1 MVPRNQ
7 PASPDCNPPLTSCH
21 RTSTISS
28 LFPVDNASE
37 RNLSGRTKQVHV
49 KKVWRYWIRPRIAP
63 RPGES
68 RRVTAIR
75 RAAFALAILLL
86 LSELAVSVA
95 YSFQIGALM
104 LISTA
109 GLAGLANLGIQS
121 VGAITRS
128 NDHDPATH
136 LVNPETGLPNRQ
148 QLTDI
153 LSRDIARCERY
164 SHSLTLAI
172 VRITQ
177 FEDMKA
183 SWGHGTSRQAVHHVA
198 ETLARVT
205 RASDFVAHIDE
216 GSFAVILL
224 QCSGRQAAIYGDRV
238 TLAVSNRPLKSS
250 SNMKVPL
257 YVGVEVSALEYDST
271 RFRGPLEFISVA
283 GGDVV
288 TERPRA
294 AAGHRTALASDPRS
308 MRQQLVKDYYPE
320 GDVKDFAEAYREARN
335 RNRHAG

>member
-1 MVPRNQ
+1 M
-7 PASPDCNPPLTSCH
+7 L
-21 RTSTISS
+21 
-28 LFPVDNASE
+28 
-37 RNLSGRTKQVHV
+37 V

-68 RRVTAIR
+68 RRVTAVR
-75 RAAFALAILLL
+75 RVAIALAILLI
-86 LSELAVSVA
+86 LSELAVA
-95 YSFQIGALM
+95 AAFSFQIGAMM

-109 GLAGLANLGIQS
+109 GLAGLLNLGIQS
-121 VGAITRS
+121 IGVISRS
-128 NDHDPATH
+128 GDHEDANH
-136 LVNPETGLPNRQ
+136 MVNPETGLPNRQ
-148 QLTDI
+148 QLTDT
-153 LSRDIARCERY
+153 LARDIARCERY

-177 FEDMKA
+177 FEDIKA
-183 SWGHGTSRQAVHHVA
+183 SWGTGTSRQAVHHVA
-198 ETLARVT
+198 ETLSRVT

-216 GSFAVILL
+216 SRFAVILL
-224 QCSGRQAAIYGDRV
+224 QCSGRQATLYGDRV

-250 SNMKVPL
+250 SSMKVPL
-257 YVGVEVSALEYDST
+257 YVGVEVSALEHDST

-288 TERPRA
+288 TERPRITP
-294 AAGHRTALASDPRS
+294 GQRTALASDPRA

-320 GDVKDFAEAYREARN
+320 GEVKDFAEAYREARN

>member
-1 MVPRNQ
+1 MP
-7 PASPDCNPPLTSCH
+7 
-21 RTSTISS
+21 
-28 LFPVDNASE
+28 
-37 RNLSGRTKQVHV
+37 V

-68 RRVTAIR
+68 RRATAVR
-75 RAAFALAILLL
+75 RIAFALGLLL
-86 LSELAVSVA
+86 FLSEAAVMLTFSVEL
-95 YSFQIGALM
+95 GAIM

-109 GLAGLANLGIQS
+109 GLAGLVHMGIQS
-121 VGAITRS
+121 IGALGKTFE
-128 NDHDPATH
+128 HDAGAL

-148 QLTDI
+148 QLTDT
-153 LSRDIARCERY
+153 LARDIARCERY

-172 VRITQ
+172 ITITQ
-177 FEDMKA
+177 FEGMKA
-183 SWGHGTSRQAVHHVA
+183 SWGGGTARQAVHHVA

-205 RASDFVAHIDE
+205 RASDFVAHIDD
-216 GSFAVILL
+216 GRFAVVLL

-288 TERPRA
+288 TERPKPA
-294 AAGHRTALASDPRS
+294 PGHRAKLAADPRS

-320 GDVKDFAEAYREARN
+320 GEVKDFAEAYREARN

>member
-1 MVPRNQ
+1 
-7 PASPDCNPPLTSCH
+7 L
-21 RTSTISS
+21 
-28 LFPVDNASE
+28 
-37 RNLSGRTKQVHV
+37 
-49 KKVWRYWIRPRIAP
+49 
-63 RPGES
+63 GES

-75 RAAFALAILLL
+75 RAAFALAILLVL
-86 LSELAVSVA
+86 TEIAVAVA
-95 YSFQIGALM
+95 YSTQVGLVM
-104 LISTA
+104 LVSTA
-109 GLAGLANLGIQS
+109 GLAGLANLGLQS
-121 VGAITRS
+121 IGALTRT
-128 NDHDPATH
+128 DGADTATY
-136 LVNPETGLPNRQ
+136 LVNAETGLPNRQ
-148 QLTDI
+148 QLTDT

-172 VRITQ
+172 IRISQ

-183 SWGHGTSRQAVHHVA
+183 SWGAGTSRQAVQHVA

-216 GSFAVILL
+216 GRFAVILL

-238 TLAVSNRPLKSS
+238 TLAVSNRPVKSS

-257 YVGVEVSALEYDST
+257 YVGVEVTALEYDST
-271 RFRGPLEFISVA
+271 RFRGPLEFISLA

-288 TERPRA
+288 TERPRPA
-294 AAGHRTALASDPRS
+294 PGQRTALASDPRA

>member
-1 MVPRNQ
+1 M
-7 PASPDCNPPLTSCH
+7 
-21 RTSTISS
+21 
-28 LFPVDNASE
+28 
-37 RNLSGRTKQVHV
+37 
-49 KKVWRYWIRPRIAP
+49 
-63 RPGES
+63 
-68 RRVTAIR
+68 TATR
-75 RAAFALAILLL
+75 RAAFTLAILLI
-86 LSELAVSVA
+86 LSEAAVA
-95 YSFQIGALM
+95 ATYSLQIGAIM

-121 VGAITRS
+121 IGALTKAT
-128 NDHDPATH
+128 DHDPATF
-136 LVNPETGLPNRQ
+136 LVNAETGLPNRQ
-148 QLTDI
+148 QLTET

-172 VRITQ
+172 IRISQ

-183 SWGHGTSRQAVHHVA
+183 SWGPGTSRQAVQHVA
-198 ETLARVT
+198 ETLARIT

-216 GSFAVILL
+216 GRFAVILL
-224 QCSGRQAAIYGDRV
+224 QCSGRQASIYGDRV
-238 TLAVSNRPLKSS
+238 TLAVSNRPVKSS

-271 RFRGPLEFISVA
+271 RFRGPLEFISLA

-288 TERPRA
+288 TERPRPA
-294 AAGHRTALASDPRS
+294 PGQRTALASDPRS
-308 MRQQLVKDYYPE
+308 LRQQLVKDYYPE